1 MKGFD
6 RMFNRHIYN
15 QILDSIKSKPVT
27 LITGARQVGKSTIAF
42 EFEKIGFSYV
52 SLDSSRERE
61 MARKDPE
68 LFLELHPWPLIID
81 EVQRAPE
88 LFNVIE
94 EIVNKEKRVRI
105 DNYGMFILT
114 GSQMYR
120 LMNGITESL
129 AGRVSIIHMMPL
141 SRNEI
146 LDRDEPVFN
155 FDIINIQKRAKLNP
169 LQPIQLFNDIVKGFY
184 PELYSNTRLNVQK
197 FYSDY
202 VETYIERDVS
212 EMVNVKDKLQ
222 FRRFMELIASL
233 TGEELV
239 VNNIAKII
247 GVDKKTITA
256 WLSVLIAGDIVY
268 LLESY
273 NEISIS
279 KRIVKRPKLYFTDT
293 GLACYLA
300 KLTSGDI
307 LQASTFSGRFVE
319 TYIINEIK
327 KSYLNNGVEPN
338 FYYYRDSNMN
348 EIDLVIIAD
357 GKLHRVECKSGIK
370 FNNSSV
376 KGFKQLDKTE
386 YQIGAKAII
395 CNTDS
400 VYPLDD
406 NVYVLPLAGI

>member
-1 MKGFD
+1 
-6 RMFNRHIYN
+6 MFNRHIYN

-155 FDIINIQKRAKLNP
+155 FDIKNIQKRAKLNP

-212 EMVNVKDKLQ
+212 EMINVKDKLQ

-239 VNNIAKII
+239 VDNIAKII

-268 LLESY
+268 LLEPY
-273 NEISIS
+273 NELSIS

-338 FYYYRDSNMN
+338 FYYYRDNNMN

-357 GKLHRVECKSGIK
+357 GKLHRVECKSGIN